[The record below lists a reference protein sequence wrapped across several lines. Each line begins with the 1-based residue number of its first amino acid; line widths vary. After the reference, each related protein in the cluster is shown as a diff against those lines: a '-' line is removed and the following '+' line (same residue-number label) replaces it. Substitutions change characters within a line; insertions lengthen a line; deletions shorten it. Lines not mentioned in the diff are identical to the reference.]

1 LANISSSKEEIAE
14 YIFLDGSK
22 LDLFY
27 WMGQSKM
34 PVTKGGKKKELW
46 GPHN

>member
-1 LANISSSKEEIAE
+1 LAKISSPKEEIAT

-22 LDLFY
+22 LDLFN

-34 PVTKGGKKKELW
+34 PITKGGGKKKEL
-46 GPHN
+46 